1 MVSNMVGLNDLSQ
14 RSLFQQD
21 GSVDTLVRELRQMI
35 LDHIDAIGLNNSGAS
50 ESSARPSK
58 DQIRAIHA
66 THRRE
71 TAQREAK
78 VVRHHGRRL
87 LNHFAEGSQVEVE
100 TIDPELVLVDA
111 GTEEANLFRITTLLW
126 SIPVSRGFGR
136 RMRFLVRDRSNQK
149 LIGLLALGS
158 PVFNLSSRDNWIG
171 WTVRDREA
179 RLVNVMDAFVIGAV
193 PPYSQLIGGKLV
205 AALIGSAE
213 ISQHFEHRYG
223 LKRGII
229 SGELKRAKLALVTTT
244 SALGHSSL
252 YNRLRLPGLIKF
264 HRLGMTDG
272 WGHFQV
278 PDAVFCKMRRL
289 LELEDHKYASGYR
302 YGDGPN
308 WKLRV
313 VREAL
318 KRVGVD
324 ENVMRHGIQREVYG
338 VPLAENWREYLL
350 GKDDDAILQR
360 PTVKEIADACI
371 ERWLLPR
378 SQRRPQF
385 RAWKREHTW
394 RLITQA
400 IEL

>member
-1 MVSNMVGLNDLSQ
+1 MVSNTADRNDGSEQLP
-14 RSLFQQD
+14 SLQD
-21 GSVDTLVRELRQMI
+21 GSTDSLIQELRQMI
-35 LDHIDAIGLNNSGAS
+35 LDHVDEIGLNNSEAG
-50 ESSARPSK
+50 ESNLKLSK

-66 THRRE
+66 AHRQE

-78 VVRHHGRRL
+78 VVRDHGRCL
-87 LNHFAEGSQVEVE
+87 LNHFAEGAEVKVEA
-100 TIDPELVLVDA
+100 IDPELVLVKAD
-111 GTEEANLFRITTLLW
+111 TEEANLFRVATLLW
-126 SIPVSRGFGR
+126 SVPVSRGFGR
-136 RMRFLVRDRSNQK
+136 RMRFLVRDRSNEK

-193 PPYSQLIGGKLV
+193 PPYSHLIGGKLV

-213 ISQHFEHRYG
+213 VSQHFERRYG

-229 SGELKRAKLALVTTT
+229 SGELKRARLVLVTTT
-244 SALGHSSL
+244 SALGRSSV
-252 YNRLRLPGLIKF
+252 YNRLRLPGLIEF
-264 HRLGMTDG
+264 HRLGMTNG

-278 PDAVFCKMRRL
+278 PDSVFNKMRQL
-289 LELEDHKYASGYR
+289 LELEGHKYASGYR

-308 WKLRV
+308 WRLRV
-313 VREAL
+313 VRESL
-318 KRVGVD
+318 KRIGLD
-324 ENVMRHGIQREVYG
+324 QDVMRHGIQREVYG

-350 GKDDDAILQR
+350 GEDDDAILQR

-385 RAWKREHTW
+385 RAWKKEHTW
-394 RLITQA
+394 RLITQT